1 MPVRSKFKRPTR
13 ATKKKHISEIS
24 VSQKNVLRYR
34 SGIQLFYKWRKSEG
48 LAPSSSFSELDVQL
62 GEYINFLYQNDM
74 PLYRGGDVL
83 SGFKKCYPRCRRLLE
98 ISTAWYYSW
107 FKITKQ
113 TQAMPLHPD
122 VAKAFISYNLLKKE
136 KEFALPY

>member
-24 VSQKNVLRYR
+24 VSQKTVLRYR

-83 SGFKKCYPRCRRLLE
+83 SGLRNFTRGAAVFWKFLRHGIIVGSRFLNEPRPCLCIL
-98 ISTAWYYSW
+98 
-107 FKITKQ
+107 
-113 TQAMPLHPD
+113 M
-122 VAKAFISYNLLKKE
+122 LLKLSSVTI
-136 KEFALPY
+136 F